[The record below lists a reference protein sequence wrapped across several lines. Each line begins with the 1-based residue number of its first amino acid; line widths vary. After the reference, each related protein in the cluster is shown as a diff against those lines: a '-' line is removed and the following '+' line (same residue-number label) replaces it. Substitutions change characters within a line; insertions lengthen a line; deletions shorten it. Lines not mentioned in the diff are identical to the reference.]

1 MVNVREAGKNLVWG
15 VCVCMQ
21 YNLVLKCVLTM
32 NKALGLIHVT
42 KMHID
47 MHTDVQKTSKFQY
60 LKGTDPARVMAF
72 AHLLF

>member
-1 MVNVREAGKNLVWG
+1 M
-15 VCVCMQ
+15 CVCPHARVQ

-60 LKGTDPARVMAF
+60 LEGINPARMMAF
-72 AHLLF
+72 EHLLF